1 LTQKRTLWGGGAP
14 QVGDLCLLE
23 DGGERSGALSSN
35 IAEPK
40 TASEGRSGNGGR
52 ASMSTGADKN
62 RTLGEG
68 RGEGDALEF
77 LEHAILLDA
86 ARDDDGRGN
95 A

>member
-1 LTQKRTLWGGGAP
+1 
-14 QVGDLCLLE
+14 
-23 DGGERSGALSSN
+23 
-35 IAEPK
+35 
-40 TASEGRSGNGGR
+40 
-52 ASMSTGADKN
+52 MGADKN

-86 ARDDDGRGN
+86 PRDDDGRGN